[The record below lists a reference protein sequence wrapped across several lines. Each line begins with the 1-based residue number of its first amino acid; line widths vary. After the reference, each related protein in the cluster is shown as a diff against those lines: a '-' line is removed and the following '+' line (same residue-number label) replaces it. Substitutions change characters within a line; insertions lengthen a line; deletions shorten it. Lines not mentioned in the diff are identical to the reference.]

1 MANGSGIPYLLLDV
15 VEGIGRVDRKA
26 DQDDVGVRVGE
37 GTETVIVFL
46 ASSIPQGEFNV
57 LVVNLDIGD
66 VVLED
71 GGDVDLKDDYQSDRG
86 IHFHDRWI
94 RGTMMGGMR
103 GKEARNSVRRE
114 RDDGGS

>member
-1 MANGSGIPYLLLDV
+1 MANGSGISYLLLDV

-71 GGDVDLKDDYQSDRG
+71 CGDVDLTETKSDYPS
-86 IHFHDRWI
+86 
-94 RGTMMGGMR
+94 
-103 GKEARNSVRRE
+103 
-114 RDDGGS
+114 